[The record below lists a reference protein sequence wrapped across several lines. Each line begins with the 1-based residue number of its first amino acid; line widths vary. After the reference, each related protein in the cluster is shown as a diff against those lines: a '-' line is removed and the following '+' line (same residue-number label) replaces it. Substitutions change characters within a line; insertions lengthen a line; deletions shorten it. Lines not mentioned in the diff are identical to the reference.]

1 VNLTEYYNDKKKEV
15 AGLEKL
21 VVSEASPA
29 VTPDGV
35 VYVTSLFHR
44 ERNSTP
50 GCTLTASISNAA
62 RVITDGT
69 HRVATEGEIRN
80 FLNHQQRE
88 FVKNSASEQKNKR
101 QYIVVV
107 DQKENADQV
116 LTGTSPA
123 PRTEAKK
130 TAAASDK

>member
-1 VNLTEYYNDKKKEV
+1 MNLAEYYSDKKKEI

-21 VVSEASPA
+21 ANSEASPA
-29 VTPDGV
+29 VTADGV

-44 ERNSTP
+44 ERNSTA

-69 HRVATEGEIRN
+69 HRVATEAEIKA
-80 FLNHQQRE
+80 FLNHQQKE

-123 PRTEAKK
+123 QPAEAKK
-130 TAAASDK
+130 PIAASAK